1 MEASGLL
8 SWGGA
13 SALAAVAVARWRPQ
27 AGLGRIRDRVRRHPI
42 DIELVQLSLVTE
54 EVAMDGARTG
64 DRSMAMSTQMPPAP
78 HTAPPTASGRNGAT
92 PPTGLPPEQLYT
104 WLEWVQDDLRRIEA
118 RLEYLEAARAQ
129 LREQERLLGEL
140 LHSSGPLARH

>member
-1 MEASGLL
+1 VEASGLL

-13 SALAAVAVARWRPQ
+13 SALAAVAVARWRPH
-27 AGLGRIRDRVRRHPI
+27 AGRGRIRDRVRRHPI
-42 DIELVQLSLVTE
+42 DIDLVRLSLVTE
-54 EVAMDGARTG
+54 EVAMDGSTTG
-64 DRSMAMSTQMPPAP
+64 DRSMAMSTQMPPA
-78 HTAPPTASGRNGAT
+78 APAAPAAPAGRNGT
-92 PPTGLPPEQLYT
+92 QPPTGLPPEQLYT

-118 RLEYLEAARAQ
+118 RLEYLEAARTQ